1 MLIHTPLSE
10 KEKRRGDG
18 TEWTFGAG
26 KLFFTGTAAEAAAG
40 HVLTFAEERGRKRER
55 QRRNGGIRFR
65 RVNKQKQV
73 ARPLTHFGHG
83 HGGGK
88 RKREPPS
95 AAFKLACSMLM
106 VDKDGKNCYWNH

>member
-10 KEKRRGDG
+10 KEKRGGDG
-18 TEWTFGAG
+18 MEWNGPGCPPQLLAG
-26 KLFFTGTAAEAAAG
+26 KLFFTGTTAEAAAG
-40 HVLTFAEERGRKRER
+40 HVLTFAEEREKEKER

-83 HGGGK
+83 GGK
-88 RKREPPS
+88 PS
-95 AAFKLACSMLM
+95 AAFKLACSILN
-106 VDKDGKNCYWNH
+106 G